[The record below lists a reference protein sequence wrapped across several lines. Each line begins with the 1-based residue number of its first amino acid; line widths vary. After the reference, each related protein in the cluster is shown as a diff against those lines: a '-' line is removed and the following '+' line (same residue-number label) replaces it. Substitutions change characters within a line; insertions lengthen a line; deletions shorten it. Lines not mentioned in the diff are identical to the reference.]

1 MMTARR
7 ATPALALAGAML
19 LGGCTSG
26 PAAEPSPD
34 PTSSV
39 ASPSA
44 SLSASPP
51 GRAPSASP
59 SEAETIP
66 LPNATTG
73 GGAGDSDDTA
83 TATPAPEPT
92 STGSASPSSGASA
105 PARSLA
111 IEAPADGD
119 EVSSPV
125 SLEIAVD
132 GFELVELG
140 VSMEPTEGHLWAF
153 VDIQPPDERVRL
165 PDSTSIVKSAET
177 TIDLGSLE
185 PGEHTV
191 TVLATH
197 GYPVPFEPRITDT
210 VTFTVTG

>member
-34 PTSSV
+34 SASSV
-39 ASPSA
+39 AAPSASPSA
-44 SLSASPP
+44 ASPSQ
-51 GRAPSASP
+51 APSASP
-59 SEAETIP
+59 SEAKTIP

-83 TATPAPEPT
+83 TATPAPAPT
-92 STGSASPSSGASA
+92 STASASPSSGASA
-105 PARSLA
+105 PERSLA

-119 EVSSPV
+119 EVSSPLT
-125 SLEIAVD
+125 LEVAFD

-140 VSMEPTEGHLWAF
+140 TSMEPAEGHLWAF
-153 VDIQPPDERVRL
+153 VDVEPPDERVRL
-165 PDSTSIVKSAET
+165 PDSTSIVKSAEP
-177 TIDLGSLE
+177 TIELGALE

-191 TVLATH
+191 TVLASH

-210 VTFTVTG
+210 VTFTVTE